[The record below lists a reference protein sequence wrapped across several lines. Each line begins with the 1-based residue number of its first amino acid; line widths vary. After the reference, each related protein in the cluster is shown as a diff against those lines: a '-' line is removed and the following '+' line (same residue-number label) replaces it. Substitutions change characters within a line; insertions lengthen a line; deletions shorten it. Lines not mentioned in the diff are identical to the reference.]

1 MKMKLKFKQLD
12 TGHRNLLFLV
22 SEHVWSGFYTSV
34 FSFGAVYAIRM
45 GASDSE
51 IGYLSSFPALLV
63 ALLAIPFGDFL
74 QKSHRP
80 QRWIP
85 ISLIAQRALFLSIVL
100 VPFVFK
106 NTGHIGTA
114 IVVIIVITSIPQLL
128 NSLTIFPFYM
138 KVISEDKRASFF
150 STKNFSSNLVT
161 GLVVALAGL
170 VLDRLP
176 FPNNYQLVFTIGVL
190 ISLASL
196 ICFYNVR
203 DPETGERVITSKKT
217 QQQFIGKQNFLKMI
231 NFRSDFGRVVLNQF
245 MQYFGIWA
253 ATPVTIIYIIN
264 HLNAS
269 DAWFGLYNSLMFWGL
284 LAGWIVA
291 RIIVK
296 RFGEPQTLKWS
307 AHIPPLHPLLIGLST
322 SITPILFINLIFG
335 LVSPVYSLSHN
346 NCLLKAFPP
355 GQEHLAMGVYS
366 TINQLGIFSFS
377 LLGVFALSY
386 TDNIR
391 MVLIVC
397 GLISLIGSFF
407 FHFFPVKPKV
417 ESIDFPCTH
426 LPDQGAENHV

>member
-1 MKMKLKFKQLD
+1 
-12 TGHRNLLFLV
+12 
-22 SEHVWSGFYTSV
+22 
-34 FSFGAVYAIRM
+34 
-45 GASDSE
+45 
-51 IGYLSSFPALLV
+51 
-63 ALLAIPFGDFL
+63 
-74 QKSHRP
+74 
-80 QRWIP
+80 
-85 ISLIAQRALFLSIVL
+85 
-100 VPFVFK
+100 
-106 NTGHIGTA
+106 
-114 IVVIIVITSIPQLL
+114 
-128 NSLTIFPFYM
+128 
-138 KVISEDKRASFF
+138 
-150 STKNFSSNLVT
+150 
-161 GLVVALAGL
+161 
-170 VLDRLP
+170 
-176 FPNNYQLVFTIGVL
+176 
-190 ISLASL
+190 
-196 ICFYNVR
+196 
-203 DPETGERVITSKKT
+203 
-217 QQQFIGKQNFLKMI
+217 MI

-322 SITPILFINLIFG
+322 SLTPILFINLIFG